1 MKSFG
6 KMAAALAAVIFIVA
20 MAISVS
26 VSQTSN
32 DEIIGQI
39 TTTTSEQHS
48 VKHDASCPHHIHDLL
63 ARESGICS
71 CGGRLTT
78 DYRAF
83 QKKVPCPACPNHRGY
98 EVINGRKVKCNTCK
112 GKRFKIE
119 YETGFRC
126 TRKNC
131 GKKYRQW

>member
-26 VSQTSN
+26 QTSN
-32 DEIIGQI
+32 DEIISQI
-39 TTTTSEQHS
+39 TTSEQHS
-48 VKHDASCPHHIHDLL
+48 VKHDASCTHHIHDLL
-63 ARESGICS
+63 ARESGRCS

-78 DYRAF
+78 DYKAF
-83 QKKVPCPACPNHRGY
+83 QKKVPCPACPNSRGY